1 MTLARIEIRSGK
13 SVAYRQSLIKGVRGA
28 ILGTLGIPETSLW
41 IRVCERKEENF
52 VVPPD
57 RSYDALLIEVSLQ
70 PGRSSETK
78 RTLYRTIVT
87 MLADDPGV
95 PPEDVCIV
103 LYEPPPDNWSERS
116 GKPGTDQAE

>member
-28 ILGTLGIPETSLW
+28 ILGTLGIQETSLW

-70 PGRSSETK
+70 PGRSRETK
-78 RTLYRTIVT
+78 RALYRTIVT

-95 PPEDVCIV
+95 PPEDICIV